1 MEKTS
6 KVISVQAN
14 GSWKGN
20 YGEMF
25 KFELAFE
32 NGDSG
37 EYSSK
42 SPDQQKFIQGKE
54 ATYTIDTSNPKY
66 PKIKPVFVQNSGG
79 FKGGYKENPERQRMI
94 VKQSSLKVA
103 LDFMIAKKPK
113 SLYVDDVFKVADKM
127 VDWVM
132 EKPQNGAS
140 LETQLKH
147 TPQEPVA
154 KPKSKKSNM
163 DDIVNFAEQSGQT
176 AFPSQDED
184 LPF

>member
-6 KVISVQAN
+6 KVVSVQAN
-14 GSWKGN
+14 GSWTGN
-20 YGEMF
+20 FGEMF

-32 NGDSG
+32 NGDTG

-42 SPDQQKFIQGKE
+42 SPDQQKFIQGNE

-66 PKIKPVFVQNSGG
+66 PKVKPVFVQNGGG
-79 FKGGYKENPERQRMI
+79 FKGGGFKENPERQRMI

-103 LDFMIAKKPK
+103 ADLCIANKKADLN
-113 SLYVDDVFKVADKM
+113 SVFIVAEKI
-127 VDWVM
+127 VEWVM
-132 EKPQNGAS
+132 QTQKNGAS

-147 TPQEPVA
+147 TPQELVA
-154 KPKSKKSNM
+154 KPKAKKSNM
-163 DDIVNFAEQSGQT
+163 DDIVNFAEQSGAE
-176 AFPSQDED
+176 AFDDGD

>member
-6 KVISVQAN
+6 KVVSVQAN
-14 GSWKGN
+14 GSWTGN

-32 NGDSG
+32 NGDTG

-42 SPDQQKFIQGKE
+42 SADQQKFIQGNE

-66 PKIKPVFVQNSGG
+66 PKIKPVFVQISGG
-79 FKGGYKENPERQRMI
+79 FKGGYNKENPERQRMI

-103 LDFMIAKKPK
+103 LDFMIAKNPK
-113 SLYVDDVFKVADKM
+113 TLYVDDVINVADKM

-132 EKPQNGAS
+132 EKPQNGAA
-140 LETQLKH
+140 LEKQAKH
-147 TPQEPVA
+147 TEMEYEEDIQTKQE
-154 KPKSKKSNM
+154 N
-163 DDIVNFAEQSGQT
+163 
-176 AFPSQDED
+176 

>member
-6 KVISVQAN
+6 KVLSVQAN
-14 GSWKGN
+14 GSWDGKFGTM
-20 YGEMF
+20 Y

-42 SPDQQKFIQGKE
+42 SSDQKKFIQGQD
-54 ATYTIDTSNPKY
+54 ATYTIDISNPTY
-66 PKIKPVFVQNSGG
+66 PKIKPIFNQSGG
-79 FKGGYKENPERQRMI
+79 SFKGGGYKENPEIQRMI

-113 SLYVDDVFKVADKM
+113 ELYVDDVFKVADKM

-132 EKPQNGAS
+132 ETSKNGAS
-140 LETQLKH
+140 LETQFKH
-147 TPQEPVA
+147 TPQDVDVN
-154 KPKSKKSNM
+154 KLKKEVN
-163 DDIVNFAEQSGQT
+163 NFAQQSG
-176 AFPSQDED
+176 AND